1 MACIAAILADAL
13 PSVENYVFD
22 ARTSYDC
29 VAQKRVTSVGREMLS
44 KVLQAISFPLWYRG
58 QIPPQALPD
67 HASAIVL
74 PCPCILPRLANSS
87 VVLSFRPFQWY

>member
-44 KVLQAISFPLWYRG
+44 KVLQAISFPL
-58 QIPPQALPD
+58 
-67 HASAIVL
+67 
-74 PCPCILPRLANSS
+74 
-87 VVLSFRPFQWY
+87 

>member
-13 PSVENYVFD
+13 PSVENHVFD

-44 KVLQAISFPLWYRG
+44 KVLQAISFPR

-74 PCPCILPRLANSS
+74 PCPCILPRLASSS
-87 VVLSFRPFQWY
+87 VGVSFRPLQWY